1 MQTKFLK
8 DAVGSIVGKQM
19 EPLVD
24 ILNGDNY
31 VNEFLIAK
39 KLGIEI
45 NQTRNILYRLTD
57 HGLVS
62 STRKKDARK
71 GWYTYFWK
79 IEVLKSLEFL
89 RTVLEKKISEF
100 KNQIKSRE
108 TRLFYVCETCNVEY
122 NEENAMLNNFTCN
135 ECGNVFVIKDNSK
148 NLKEFKKELDFLEK
162 QSILLNEE
170 LEKEKEKEDKK
181 RVRVIKKD
189 KKEKD
194 KKSKE
199 KRLKKKKEKEKLKLI
214 ANKGKKIVKPKK
226 KVAKKKVKSKK
237 VAKKSFKKP
246 VNKGSKKKRK

>member
-45 NQTRNILYRLTD
+45 NQTRNILYKLTD

-89 RTVLEKKISEF
+89 GTILEKKISEF

-108 TRLFYVCETCNVEY
+108 TKLFYVCETCNVEY

-135 ECGNVFVIKDNSK
+135 ECGNVFIIKDNSK

-162 QSILLNEE
+162 QLILLSEEINNE
-170 LEKEKEKEDKK
+170 KSKEDKK

-199 KRLKKKKEKEKLKLI
+199 KRLKRKKEKEKLKLI

-226 KVAKKKVKSKK
+226 KVVKKFKK
-237 VAKKSFKKP
+237 DKNKKQIMKKSVKK
-246 VNKGSKKKRK
+246 NSKKKRK

>member
-57 HGLVS
+57 YGLVS

-89 RTVLEKKISEF
+89 ETVLEKKISEF

-108 TRLFYVCETCNVEY
+108 TKLFYVCETCNVEY

-135 ECGNVFVIKDNSK
+135 ECGNVFIIKDNSK
-148 NLKEFKKELDFLEK
+148 NLKDFKKELDFLEK
-162 QSILLNEE
+162 QLVLLNLE
-170 LEKEKEKEDKK
+170 LDSEKSKEDKK

-199 KRLKKKKEKEKLKLI
+199 KRLKRKKEKEKLVLI

-226 KVAKKKVKSKK
+226 KVV
-237 VAKKSFKKP
+237 KKSTKGKNKKQI
-246 VNKGSKKKRK
+246 VKKSVKKSSKKKRK